1 MNERVIEF
9 GPGRRLVGT
18 LVQSSHAEPQN
29 VAMIVFN
36 AGLIPR
42 TGPHRLWVKLTRHV
56 ARQGITSLRF
66 DLSGEGD
73 SQAATSPRPYEVQSI
88 DDVKTAMTEI
98 EQLTGINRFV
108 LAGICSGAAISY
120 KAAVQDERV
129 ISCMWI
135 DSYMYQTTRTR
146 VNWARYCMQREGL
159 AGLIARRLKQTW
171 SASNS
176 KPSSE
181 AVATSSVLP
190 GLDKPTPEEYA
201 AGIKTLLNR
210 KTQLLMLYTG
220 SYLYAYNYTDQF
232 NDFFASHGLRG
243 KVHVE
248 YVPTIDHTLT
258 ERSAQ
263 DWMVKRLAQ
272 WMTLHH

>member
-1 MNERVIEF
+1 MNESVIEF
-9 GPGRRLVGT
+9 GPGQRLVGT
-18 LVQSSHAEPQN
+18 LLQTNHSNQQN

-73 SQAATSPRPYEVQSI
+73 SLAATSPKPYELQSI
-88 DDVKTAMTEI
+88 EDVKTAMTEV
-98 EQLTGINRFV
+98 EQRTGIKRFV

-120 KAAVQDERV
+120 KAALGDERV

-135 DSYMYQTTRTR
+135 DSYMYRTR
-146 VNWARYCMQREGL
+146 RTQINWARYCMQREGL
-159 AGLIARRLKQTW
+159 TGLISRRLKQTW
-171 SASNS
+171 SATDPKRST
-176 KPSSE
+176 K
-181 AVATSSVLP
+181 AQATSTVLP
-190 GLDKPTPEEYA
+190 GLNKPTPADYA
-201 AGIKTLLNR
+201 TGLKALLNR
-210 KTQLLMLYTG
+210 NTQLLMLYTG

-232 NDFFASHGLRG
+232 NDFFAGHGLRG

-248 YVPTIDHTLT
+248 FVPTIDHTLT

-263 DWMVKRLAQ
+263 DWLVKRLAQ
-272 WMTLHH
+272 WMTIHH

>member
-1 MNERVIEF
+1 MKETVIEF
-9 GPGRRLVGT
+9 GPGQRLVGT
-18 LVQSSHAEPQN
+18 LTQGLGKPANAAV
-29 VAMIVFN
+29 IVFN

-42 TGPHRLWVKLTRHV
+42 TGPHRLWVKFTRHI
-56 ARQGITSLRF
+56 ARQGICSLRF

-73 SQAATSPRPYEVQSI
+73 SQAATSPKPYEAQSI
-88 DDVKTAMTEI
+88 DDVKTAMTEVT
-98 EQLTGINRFV
+98 QRTGINRFV

-120 KAAVQDERV
+120 KVAIEDERI

-135 DSYMYQTTRTR
+135 DSYMYQTKRTKI
-146 VNWARYCMQREGL
+146 NWARYCMQREGL
-159 AGLIARRLKQTW
+159 AALIKRRLKQTW
-171 SASNS
+171 ASAEVVINKKQAST
-176 KPSSE
+176 
-181 AVATSSVLP
+181 ALP
-190 GLDKPTPEEYA
+190 GLEKPTPAQYA
-201 AGIKTLLNR
+201 QGLNLLLER
-210 KTQLLMLYTG
+210 KAQILMLYTG

-232 NDFFASHGLRG
+232 NDFFAPFGLRG

-248 YVPTIDHTLT
+248 FVPTIDHTLT